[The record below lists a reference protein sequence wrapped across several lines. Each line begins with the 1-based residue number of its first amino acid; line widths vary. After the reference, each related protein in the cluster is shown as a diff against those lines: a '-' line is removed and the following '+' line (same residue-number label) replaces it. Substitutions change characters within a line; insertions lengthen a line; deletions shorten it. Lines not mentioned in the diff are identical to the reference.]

1 MNCGFVALIGRPNV
15 GKSTLMN
22 HLLKQKIS
30 ITSRKPQTTRH
41 RILGINTT
49 DAGQAIYMDTP
60 GMHNSEKRALNRYL
74 NRTAETTLL
83 GVDVIVW
90 LIDGLSWHEYD
101 EVIFKKLE
109 QAGLPVIL
117 AVNKVDKVADKEAI
131 LTFFNDAQHRFPFK
145 HLVPIS
151 ALKRTNLD
159 QLESLIMTL
168 LPERDLIYPEDQV
181 TDRSERFLAAEI
193 VREKLTRRLGD
204 ELPYAL
210 TVEIERYD
218 DCMDAGGRATHGAV
232 AGEKPGITKIY
243 AIIWVER
250 LTQKNIVIGKDGEM
264 LKKVGTD
271 ARLDIEKLI
280 GQKVYLQLWVKVKK
294 GWSDSERAL
303 QSLGFND

>member
-49 DAGQAIYMDTP
+49 EAGQAVYMDTP
-60 GMHNSEKRALNRYL
+60 GMHKNEKKALNRYL
-74 NRTAETTLL
+74 NRTAETTLQ

-101 EVIFKKLE
+101 EAIFKKLE

-117 AVNKVDKVADKEAI
+117 AVNKVDKVKDKDAI
-131 LTFFNDAQHRFPFK
+131 LRFFAEARHRFPFE
-145 HLVPIS
+145 HLIPIS
-151 ALKRTNLD
+151 ALKKTNLE
-159 QLESLIMTL
+159 QLESLIFEL
-168 LPERDLIYPEDQV
+168 LPESGLIYPEDQI
-181 TDRSERFLAAEI
+181 TDRPERFLAAEI
-193 VREKLTRRLGD
+193 IREKLTRRLGD
-204 ELPYAL
+204 ELPYEL
-210 TVEIERYD
+210 TVEIERYE
-218 DCMDAGGRATHGAV
+218 
-232 AGEKPGITKIY
+232 EKFGITKIY

-250 LTQKNIVIGKDGEM
+250 PTQKNIVIGKQGEM

-271 ARLDIEKLI
+271 ARHDIEKLI

-294 GWSDSERAL
+294 GWSDNERAL

>member
-49 DAGQAIYMDTP
+49 EAGQAIYMDTP
-60 GMHNSEKRALNRYL
+60 GMHKSEKRALNRYL

-117 AVNKVDKVADKEAI
+117 AVNKVDKVKDKDAI
-131 LTFFNDAQHRFPFK
+131 LSFFASAQHRFPFE

-168 LPERDLIYPEDQV
+168 LPESDLIYPEDQI
-181 TDRSERFLAAEI
+181 TDRPERFLAAEI
-193 VREKLTRRLGD
+193 IREKLTRRLGD

-210 TVEIERYD
+210 TVEIERY
-218 DCMDAGGRATHGAV
+218 
-232 AGEKPGITKIY
+232 EELPGITKIY
-243 AIIWVER
+243 AVIWVER
-250 LTQKNIVIGKDGEM
+250 LTQKNIVIGKEGEM

-271 ARLDIEKLI
+271 ARFDIENLI
-280 GQKVYLQLWVKVKK
+280 GRKVYLQLWVKVKK
-294 GWSDSERAL
+294 NWSDNERAM

>member
-1 MNCGFVALIGRPNV
+1 MNCGYVALIGRPNV

-49 DAGQAIYMDTP
+49 EAGQAIYMDTP
-60 GMHNSEKRALNRYL
+60 GMHNNEQRALNRYL
-74 NRTAETTLL
+74 NRTAETTLT

-101 EVIFKKLE
+101 EAIFKKLE

-131 LTFFNDAQHRFPFK
+131 LAFFNEAQHRFPFK

-151 ALKRTNLD
+151 ALKGINLD
-159 QLESLIMTL
+159 QLESLIMEL
-168 LPERDLIYPEDQV
+168 LPEQDLIYPEDQV
-181 TDRSERFLAAEI
+181 TDRSERFLTAEI
-193 VREKLTRRLGD
+193 IREKLTRRLGD

-210 TVEIERYD
+210 TVEIERYE
-218 DCMDAGGRATHGAV
+218 
-232 AGEKPGITKIY
+232 EKPGITKIY

-250 LTQKNIVIGKDGEM
+250 VGQKNIVIGKDGEM

-280 GQKVYLQLWVKVKK
+280 EKKVYLQLWVKVKK

>member
-49 DAGQAIYMDTP
+49 EAGQAIYMDTP
-60 GMHNSEKRALNRYL
+60 GMHSSEKRALNRYL

-117 AVNKVDKVADKEAI
+117 AVNKVDKVKDKDAI
-131 LTFFNDAQHRFPFK
+131 LTFFAEARHRFPFE
-145 HLVPIS
+145 HLIPIS

-168 LPERDLIYPEDQV
+168 LPTSDLIYPEDQI
-181 TDRSERFLAAEI
+181 TDRPERFLAAEI
-193 VREKLTRRLGD
+193 IREKLTRRLGD

-210 TVEIERYD
+210 TVEIERY
-218 DCMDAGGRATHGAV
+218 
-232 AGEKPGITKIY
+232 EELPGITKIY
-243 AIIWVER
+243 AIIWIER
-250 LTQKNIVIGKDGEM
+250 LSQKNIVIGKEGEM

-271 ARLDIEKLI
+271 ARFDIEKLI

-294 GWSDSERAL
+294 NWSDNERAM

>member
-49 DAGQAIYMDTP
+49 EAGQAIYMDTP

-117 AVNKVDKVADKEAI
+117 AVNKVDKVKDKDAI
-131 LTFFNDAQHRFPFK
+131 LAFFAEAQHRFPFE

-159 QLESLIMTL
+159 QLESLIMKI
-168 LPERDLIYPEDQV
+168 LPENDLIYPEDQI
-181 TDRSERFLAAEI
+181 TDRPERFLAAEI
-193 VREKLTRRLGD
+193 IREKLTRRLGD

-210 TVEIERYD
+210 TVEMERYEELP
-218 DCMDAGGRATHGAV
+218 H
-232 AGEKPGITKIY
+232 ITKIY

-250 LTQKNIVIGKDGEM
+250 LTQKNIVIGKDGDM

-271 ARLDIEKLI
+271 ARFDIEKLI

-294 GWSDSERAL
+294 NWSDNERAM

>member
-49 DAGQAIYMDTP
+49 AAGQAIYMDTP
-60 GMHNSEKRALNRYL
+60 GMHNNEARALNRHL

-117 AVNKVDKVADKEAI
+117 AANKVDKVKDKEDI
-131 LTFFNDAQHRFPFK
+131 LAFFATAQHRFPFV
-145 HLVPIS
+145 HLIPVS
-151 ALKRTNLD
+151 ALKNTNLER
-159 QLESLIMTL
+159 LEGLIMEL

-181 TDRSERFLAAEI
+181 TDRPERFLAAEI
-193 VREKLTRRLGD
+193 VREKLTRRLGE
-204 ELPYAL
+204 ELPYVL
-210 TVEIERYD
+210 TVEIERYEE
-218 DCMDAGGRATHGAV
+218 H
-232 AGEKPGITKIY
+232 PGLAKIY
-243 AIIWVER
+243 AIIWVEKAS
-250 LTQKNIVIGKDGEM
+250 QKNIVIGKDGEM
-264 LKKVGTD
+264 LKKVGID
-271 ARLDIEKLI
+271 ARADIEKLI
-280 GQKVYLQLWVKVKK
+280 GQKVYLQLWVKVKS

-303 QSLGFND
+303 QSLGFNDG

>member
-49 DAGQAIYMDTP
+49 EAGQAIYMDTP
-60 GMHNSEKRALNRYL
+60 GMHSSEKRALNRYL

-117 AVNKVDKVADKEAI
+117 AVNKVDKVKDKDAI
-131 LTFFNDAQHRFPFK
+131 LTFFAEARHRFPFE
-145 HLVPIS
+145 HLIPIS

-168 LPERDLIYPEDQV
+168 LPTSDLIYPEDQI
-181 TDRSERFLAAEI
+181 TDRPERFLAAEI
-193 VREKLTRRLGD
+193 IREKLTRRLGD

-210 TVEIERYD
+210 TVEIERY
-218 DCMDAGGRATHGAV
+218 
-232 AGEKPGITKIY
+232 EELPGITKIY
-243 AIIWVER
+243 AIIWIER
-250 LTQKNIVIGKDGEM
+250 LTQKNIVIGKEGEM

-271 ARLDIEKLI
+271 ARFDIEKLI
-280 GQKVYLQLWVKVKK
+280 EQKVYLQLWVKVKK
-294 GWSDSERAL
+294 NWSDNERAM

>member
-1 MNCGFVALIGRPNV
+1 MNCGYVALIGRPNV

-49 DAGQAIYMDTP
+49 NAGQAIYMDTP
-60 GMHNSEKRALNRYL
+60 GMHDSEKRALNRYL
-74 NRTAETTLL
+74 NRTADTTLL
-83 GVDVIVW
+83 GVDVVVW

-117 AVNKVDKVADKEAI
+117 AVNKVDKVKDKDAI
-131 LTFFNDAQHRFPFK
+131 LAFFAEARHRFSFE
-145 HLVPIS
+145 HLIPIS
-151 ALKRTNLD
+151 ALKGTNLD
-159 QLESLIMTL
+159 QLEKAVMEL
-168 LPERDLIYPEDQV
+168 LPESELIYPEDQI
-181 TDRSERFLAAEI
+181 TDRPERFLCAEI

-210 TVEIERYD
+210 TVEIERYE
-218 DCMDAGGRATHGAV
+218 
-232 AGEKPGITKIY
+232 EKPGIAKIY

-250 LTQKNIVIGKDGEM
+250 STQKNIVIGKEGEM
-264 LKKVGTD
+264 LKKIGTD
-271 ARLDIEKLI
+271 ARHDIEKLI
-280 GQKVYLQLWVKVKK
+280 GQKVYLQLWVKIKK
-294 GWSDSERAL
+294 GWSDNERAL
-303 QSLGFND
+303 QNLGFND

>member
-49 DAGQAIYMDTP
+49 DVGQAIYMDTP

-74 NRTAETTLL
+74 NRTADTTLL

-117 AVNKVDKVADKEAI
+117 AANKVDKVTDKEAI
-131 LTFFNDAQHRFPFK
+131 LTFFNEAQHRFPFK

-151 ALKRTNLD
+151 ALKRTNLEE
-159 QLESLIMTL
+159 LEKLIMAL
-168 LPERDLIYPEDQV
+168 LPEQDLIYPEDQV

-210 TVEIERYD
+210 TVEIERY
-218 DCMDAGGRATHGAV
+218 
-232 AGEKPGITKIY
+232 EENPGITKIY

-271 ARLDIEKLI
+271 ARIDIERLI
-280 GQKVYLQLWVKVKK
+280 GHKVYLQLWVKVKK

>member
-49 DAGQAIYMDTP
+49 AAGQAIYMDTP
-60 GMHNSEKRALNRYL
+60 GMHNNEKRALNRYL

-117 AVNKVDKVADKEAI
+117 AVNKVDKVKDKDAI
-131 LTFFNDAQHRFPFK
+131 LTFFAEAQHRFPFE

-159 QLESLIMTL
+159 QLESLIMKL
-168 LPERDLIYPEDQV
+168 LPENDLIYPEDQV
-181 TDRSERFLAAEI
+181 TDRPERFLAAEI
-193 VREKLTRRLGD
+193 IREKLTRRLGD

-210 TVEIERYD
+210 TVEMERY
-218 DCMDAGGRATHGAV
+218 
-232 AGEKPGITKIY
+232 EELPNITKIY

-250 LTQKNIVIGKDGEM
+250 LTQKNIVIGKDGDM

-271 ARLDIEKLI
+271 ARFDIEKLI

-294 GWSDSERAL
+294 NWSDNERAL

>member
-41 RILGINTT
+41 RILGISTT
-49 DAGQAIYMDTP
+49 EAGQAIYMDTP

-74 NRTAETTLL
+74 NRTADTTLL

-101 EVIFKKLE
+101 EIIFKKLE

-131 LTFFNDAQHRFPFK
+131 LTFFNEAQHRFPFK

-159 QLESLIMTL
+159 QLESLIMEL
-168 LPERDLIYPEDQV
+168 LPEGDLIYPEDQI
-181 TDRSERFLAAEI
+181 TDRPERFLAAEI

-204 ELPYAL
+204 ELPYSL
-210 TVEIERYD
+210 TVEIERY
-218 DCMDAGGRATHGAV
+218 
-232 AGEKPGITKIY
+232 EELPGITKIY
-243 AIIWVER
+243 AIVWVER

-271 ARLDIEKLI
+271 ARHDIEKLI

>member
-1 MNCGFVALIGRPNV
+1 MNCGYVALIGRPNV

-101 EVIFKKLE
+101 EAIFKKLE
-109 QAGLPVIL
+109 QANLPVIL

-131 LTFFNDAQHRFPFK
+131 LTFFNEAQHRFPFK

-159 QLESLIMTL
+159 QLESLIMEL
-168 LPERDLIYPEDQV
+168 LPEQDLIYPEDQI

-210 TVEIERYD
+210 TVEIERYE
-218 DCMDAGGRATHGAV
+218 
-232 AGEKPGITKIY
+232 EKPNITKIY
-243 AIIWVER
+243 AVIWVER
-250 LTQKNIVIGKDGEM
+250 LTQKNIVIGKDGDM

-271 ARLDIEKLI
+271 ARVDIEKLI

>member
-60 GMHNSEKRALNRYL
+60 GMHNSDKRALNRYL

-101 EVIFKKLE
+101 EVIFTKLE
-109 QAGLPVIL
+109 QANLPVIL
-117 AVNKVDKVADKEAI
+117 AVNKVDKVVDKEAI
-131 LTFFNDAQHRFPFK
+131 LTFFNQAQHRFPFK

-159 QLESLIMTL
+159 QLEGLIMAL

-210 TVEIERYD
+210 TVEIERYE
-218 DCMDAGGRATHGAV
+218 
-232 AGEKPGITKIY
+232 EKPNITKIY

-271 ARLDIEKLI
+271 ARVDIEKLI

>member
-49 DAGQAIYMDTP
+49 EAGQVIYMDTP
-60 GMHNSEKRALNRYL
+60 GMHNNEKRAMNRYL

-117 AVNKVDKVADKEAI
+117 AVNKVDKVKDKDAI
-131 LTFFNDAQHRFPFK
+131 LTFFAEAQHRFPFE

-159 QLESLIMTL
+159 QLESLIIKL
-168 LPERDLIYPEDQV
+168 LPENDLIYPEDQI
-181 TDRSERFLAAEI
+181 TDRPERFLAAEI

-210 TVEIERYD
+210 TVEMERY
-218 DCMDAGGRATHGAV
+218 
-232 AGEKPGITKIY
+232 EELPNITKIY

-271 ARLDIEKLI
+271 ARFDIEKLI

-294 GWSDSERAL
+294 NWSDNERAM
-303 QSLGFND
+303 QSLGFNDG